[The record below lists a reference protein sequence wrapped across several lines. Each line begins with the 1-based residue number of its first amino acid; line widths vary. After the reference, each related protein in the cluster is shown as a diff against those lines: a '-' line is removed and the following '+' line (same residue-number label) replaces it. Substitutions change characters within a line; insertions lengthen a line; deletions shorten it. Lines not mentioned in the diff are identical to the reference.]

1 MVSYYRQITANAGR
15 GEALRR
21 AQLAVLKNARYAH
34 PYYWASFIQ
43 SGAWSPLANRAQ

>member
-1 MVSYYRQITANAGR
+1 LKQGLGR

-21 AQLAVLKNARYAH
+21 AQLAMLKRKDRQH

-43 SGAWSPLANRAQ
+43 SGDWTNLDGK